1 MTEGERI
8 KQIRTSEEVNL
19 TLEKFGEKVGVTK
32 TAISNIEKGK
42 RNVTEQMRKAIC
54 REFNV
59 NYIFLVDGTG
69 DMFLSD
75 ETSVMDRIDRIM
87 YGESEFHKNLIKM
100 TVDLSIEEL
109 KVIEGLLDK
118 YIEIKK
124 EKADD

>member
-42 RNVTEQMRKAIC
+42 RNVTEQMRKSIC
-54 REFNV
+54 REFNA

-75 ETSVMDRIDRIM
+75 ETSVMCRIDRIM
-87 YGESEFHKNLIKM
+87 YGENEFHKNLIKM
-100 TVDLSIEEL
+100 TVDLSMEEL
-109 KVIEGLLDK
+109 KVIEGILDK
-118 YIEIKK
+118 YIDLKK
-124 EKADD
+124 KKADD

>member
-124 EKADD
+124 RKSR